1 LQAPVDVIRS
11 ASLLIENEKAE
22 AAIKELA
29 DFLLDRDNPHV
40 WMKLAHAY
48 QIVGEE
54 LVARAIFRNVI
65 LRIGDPHI
73 VDVIAARIPYC
84 KPVVVKDLKTIYF
97 NIPKCG
103 SSSLKDAFILA
114 TGGDRKGETSHFHIS
129 HLTEVVPFQKIDN
142 DYSDFKSIAIVREP
156 QARLRSYWNKNIR
169 DGSLRN
175 EAGGRET
182 YYGLSTSPDYE
193 RFLRDFRRYRSV
205 FRDFRH
211 HTDSIVGYLGRS
223 PNRIKNIFDISET
236 AKAMAMIENFSG
248 VKLPEIRNMRSG
260 IPFSDLTPKARE
272 LEQEILSAFYADEI
286 DLYFKNR
293 VTETAD

>member
-1 LQAPVDVIRS
+1 MRAPVDVIRS
-11 ASLLIENEKAE
+11 ASLLISEEKVKD
-22 AAIKELA
+22 AIKELSE
-29 DFLLDRDNPHV
+29 FLLDRDNPQV

-65 LRIGDPHI
+65 LRLGDPHI
-73 VDVIAARIPYC
+73 VDVIAARIPCC
-84 KPVVVKDLKTIYF
+84 KPVVVKELKTLYF

-114 TGGDRKGETSHFHIS
+114 TGGERKGETSHFHIS
-129 HLTEVVPFQKIDN
+129 HLTEIVPFQKIDS
-142 DYSDFKSIAIVREP
+142 DYSDYHSMAIVRDP

-175 EAGGRET
+175 EAGGRKT
-182 YYGLSTSPDYE
+182 YYGLTTSPNYE
-193 RFLRDFRRYRSV
+193 QFLRDFHSYRNV

-236 AKAMAMIENFSG
+236 AKAMAMIEDLSG
-248 VKLPEIRNMRSG
+248 VKLPEIHNMQSG
-260 IPFSDLTPKARE
+260 LPFSDLTPEALD
-272 LEQEILSAFYADEI
+272 LEQEILSTFYADEI
-286 DLYFKNR
+286 GLYFKNR
-293 VTETAD
+293 ITEKAD